1 MIDKI
6 LISSSVHVVVGT
18 LVLTIT
24 LLSALTTGWLAW
36 RGRALT
42 GRIHLLLIATQLIL
56 MLQALIGIKLLD
68 QGQGV
73 AQLFIHYVG
82 GLAPLLFFSL
92 LYWLP
97 VRQPRTRTRL
107 AAAVTTSAFVFALLA
122 FTIGQAYVRG
132 NL

>member
-6 LISSSVHVVVGT
+6 FVPPSVHVATGMI
-18 LVLTIT
+18 VLALS
-24 LLSALTTGWLAW
+24 LLAALRVAWLTWRGAALTRDAHG
-36 RGRALT
+36 
-42 GRIHLLLIATQLIL
+42 LLIGTQLAL

-68 QGQGV
+68 QGLGA

-82 GLAPLLFFSL
+82 GLAPLFFFSL

-97 VRQPRTRTRL
+97 LRQPRHKTRL
-107 AAAVTTSAFVFALLA
+107 AAAATAGAFVFALMT

-132 NL
+132 TI

>member
-1 MIDKI
+1 MIDK
-6 LISSSVHVVVGT
+6 LFLSPSVHVALGS

-24 LLSALTTGWLAW
+24 LIAALTTGWLAW

-42 GRIHLLLIATQLIL
+42 GRSHGLLIATQLVL
-56 MLQALIGIKLLD
+56 MAQALVGIKLLD
-68 QGQGV
+68 QGLGA
-73 AQLFIHYVG
+73 AQIFIHYVG

-97 VRQPRTRTRL
+97 LRRPQTRTRL
-107 AAAVTTSAFVFALLA
+107 AAAAAGGAFVFALMT

-132 NL
+132 KL

>member
-1 MIDKI
+1 MIDNI
-6 LISSSVHVVVGT
+6 LISSSIHVVVGT
-18 LVLTIT
+18 LVLAIT
-24 LLSALTTGWLAW
+24 LLAALTTAWLAW

-82 GLAPLLFFSL
+82 GLAPLMFFSL

-97 VRQPRTRTRL
+97 LRQPRTRTRL
-107 AAAVTTSAFVFALLA
+107 AAAVTASAFVFALMT

>member
-1 MIDKI
+1 MIDKF
-6 LISSSVHVVVGT
+6 LLSSTVHVAVGT

-24 LLSALTTGWLAW
+24 LIAALTTGWLAW
-36 RGRALT
+36 RGRELS
-42 GRIHLLLIATQLIL
+42 RRSHVLLIATQLVL
-56 MLQALIGIKLLD
+56 MAQALIGIKLLD

-97 VRQPRTRTRL
+97 VRRPHMRTRL
-107 AAAVTTSAFVFALLA
+107 AAAVAGGAFVFALMT

-132 NL
+132 QI

>member
-1 MIDKI
+1 MIDRI
-6 LISSSVHVVVGT
+6 LVPSSVHVLVGS
-18 LVLTIT
+18 LVLAFT
-24 LLSALTTGWLAW
+24 LIAALTTGWLAW
-36 RGRALT
+36 RGRALS
-42 GRIHLLLIATQLIL
+42 GRSHAVLIATQLVL
-56 MLQALIGIKLLD
+56 MAQALLGIKLLD

-97 VRQPRTRTRL
+97 ISRPTTRTRL
-107 AAAVTTSAFVFALLA
+107 AAAVASGAFVFAVMT
-122 FTIGQAYVRG
+122 FTIGRAYVRG

>member
-1 MIDKI
+1 MIDNI
-6 LISSSVHVVVGT
+6 LISSSIHVVVGT
-18 LVLTIT
+18 LVLATT
-24 LLSALTTGWLAW
+24 LIAAVITGWMAW

-42 GRIHLLLIATQLIL
+42 TGTHLILIAVQLIL
-56 MLQALIGIKLLD
+56 MLQALMGIKLLD

-107 AAAVTTSAFVFALLA
+107 AAAVTTSAFVFALMT

>member
-1 MIDKI
+1 MIDAI
-6 LISSSVHVVVGT
+6 FVSPSIHVAVGT
-18 LVLTIT
+18 LVLAVT
-24 LLSALTTGWLAW
+24 LISALATGWLAW

-42 GRIHLLLIATQLIL
+42 GGTHALLIATQLVL
-56 MLQALIGIKLLD
+56 MAQALIGIKLLD
-68 QGQGV
+68 QGLGT

-97 VRQPRTRTRL
+97 VRRPHIRTRL
-107 AAAVTTSAFVFALLA
+107 AAAAAAGAFGFALMT

-132 NL
+132 SL

>member
-1 MIDKI
+1 MIDKF
-6 LISSSVHVVVGT
+6 LLSSSVHVAVGT

-24 LLSALTTGWLAW
+24 LIAALTTGWLAW
-36 RGRALT
+36 RGRALS
-42 GRIHLLLIATQLIL
+42 RRSHILLIATQLVL
-56 MLQALIGIKLLD
+56 MAQALVGIKLLD

-97 VRQPRTRTRL
+97 LRRPETRTRL
-107 AAAVTTSAFVFALLA
+107 AAAVASGAFMFALMT

-132 NL
+132 NM